1 MTPQTLKG
9 FKWRKAKPW
18 IIKFMEEQI
27 TGVLKGLANQFEI
40 SEWDCDA
47 LYIPGPKSRKL
58 YELGKIRKA
67 LEDGIPPSSNFA
79 RNRHANLHVAKA
91 MW

>member
-1 MTPQTLKG
+1 M
-9 FKWRKAKPW
+9 
-18 IIKFMEEQI
+18 
-27 TGVLKGLANQFEI
+27 
-40 SEWDCDA
+40 
-47 LYIPGPKSRKL
+47 LYI
-58 YELGKIRKA
+58 YQVQNHENFMDFMDKIRKA